1 MWGGLFRKRIILTLT
16 AMIFAAGSTAVAQE
30 DQTSQLVR
38 EGIENYLKADLIN
51 ALQKF
56 KTAVDAGEVHGKTL
70 AEAYK
75 YLAVCQF
82 ALGDKGDAVLSFT
95 RALEQDPELILPGD
109 EFNPALVRIF
119 DKLRAAYV
127 TNFEINSHPAKTTVY
142 IDGVRVGETPLVR
155 SNVFRTS
162 YRIRLERDRYEPV
175 DMVVDLKRQ
184 NSVTVDLQEI
194 CGVREISLWGMKDGK
209 FQERV
214 SERND
219 AITLNL
225 SYTGCVDVNRRI
237 RRMEWRDTITGRIR
251 EIFPVFFPQDSGVV
265 ELVMKTPPQGWQPG
279 RFEFR
284 SRALDAAE
292 EEEGTA
298 VQFAVER

>member
-1 MWGGLFRKRIILTLT
+1 MRGVLFRKGTILTLA
-16 AMIFAAGSTAVAQE
+16 AMFLAVGSVAAAQE
-30 DQTSQLVR
+30 DKASKLIG
-38 EGIENYLKADLIN
+38 EGIENYLNADLIN

-56 KTAVDAGEVHGKTL
+56 KAATDAGDIHGKPL

-75 YLAVCQF
+75 YLAVCQY

-95 RALEQDPELILPGD
+95 RALEQDPELVLPGD
-109 EFNPALVRIF
+109 EFNPAIVRIF
-119 DKLRAAYV
+119 DKLRLAYV
-127 TNFEINSHPAKTTVY
+127 TDFEILSNPSKTAVY

-155 SNVFRTS
+155 SNVFRTT
-162 YRIRLERDRYEPV
+162 YKIRLERDRYESV
-175 DMVVDLKRQ
+175 EMAVDLKQ
-184 NSVTVDLQEI
+184 KSSVTVDLQES
-194 CGVREISLWGMKDGK
+194 CGVREISLWGVKDGK
-209 FQERV
+209 VQERV
-214 SERND
+214 TERND
-219 AITLNL
+219 AIALNL
-225 SYTGCVDVNRRI
+225 SYSGCDDVKRRI

-251 EIFPVFFPQDSGVV
+251 EVFPVLFTQDSGVV

-292 EEEGTA
+292 EEEGAA

>member
-1 MWGGLFRKRIILTLT
+1 MRGGLFRRGITLILA
-16 AMIFAAGSTAVAQE
+16 AMFLAAASTVVAQE
-30 DQTSQLVR
+30 DQASKLIG
-38 EGIENYLKADLIN
+38 EGIESYLSADLIN

-56 KTAVDAGEVHGKTL
+56 KAAVDAGEVRGKTL

-95 RALEQDPELILPGD
+95 RALEQNPELMLPGD

-119 DKLRAAYV
+119 DKLRTAYV
-127 TNFEINSHPAKTTVY
+127 TDFEILSNPSKTPVY
-142 IDGVRVGETPLVR
+142 MNGVRVGETPLVR

-175 DMVVDLKRQ
+175 DIEVDLKQ
-184 NSVTVDLQEI
+184 KNSVTVDLQES
-194 CGVREISLWGMKDGK
+194 CGVREISLWGMKGGK
-209 FQERV
+209 VQERV
-214 SERND
+214 TERSD
-219 AITLNL
+219 AITLNI
-225 SYTGCVDVNRRI
+225 SYSGCADVKRRI
-237 RRMEWRDTITGRIR
+237 RRMEWRDIITGRTR
-251 EIFPVFFPQDSGVV
+251 EVLPVLFPQDSGVV
-265 ELVMKTPPQGWQPG
+265 ELVMRTPPQGWQPG

-284 SRALDAAE
+284 IRALDAAE
-292 EEEGTA
+292 EEEGAA